1 MRKPILN
8 SKEIKAFMKIFPSSD
23 SELNCQKSLFK
34 KKLQGLMFW
43 LIFLI
48 SLIIIDSGTIKFYFG
63 SSIELNFQKIYIT
76 IFLLQSFVLM
86 WMLFL
91 GYKSH
96 LGTIIVTTIIFVLGM
111 LLFWNSFIVSGND
124 LNRTPLLIN

>member
-1 MRKPILN
+1 
-8 SKEIKAFMKIFPSSD
+8 MKIFPSSD

-48 SLIIIDSGTIKFYFG
+48 SLILIDSGTFKFYFG